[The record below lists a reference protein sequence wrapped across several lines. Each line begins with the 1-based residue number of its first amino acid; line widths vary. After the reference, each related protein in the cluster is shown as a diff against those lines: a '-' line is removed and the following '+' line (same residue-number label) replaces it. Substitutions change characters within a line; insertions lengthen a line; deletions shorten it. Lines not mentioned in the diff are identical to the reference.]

1 MYSQTFNNKI
11 NNITAFKSRYK
22 NQTNYDKDRYNEAKQ
37 YGKINGMFHGLYLG
51 LALPL
56 VAFIIPD
63 AHKLTNKLAD
73 SQNFD
78 KEINNI
84 MKDKTIDKD
93 TLIVKDIND
102 DDCPEIILFKKDGSK
117 VAIDAIG
124 KDIIQIKK

>member
-1 MYSQTFNNKI
+1 M

-37 YGKINGMFHGLYLG
+37 DGKINGMFHGLYLG

-56 VAFIIPD
+56 VAFIIPE